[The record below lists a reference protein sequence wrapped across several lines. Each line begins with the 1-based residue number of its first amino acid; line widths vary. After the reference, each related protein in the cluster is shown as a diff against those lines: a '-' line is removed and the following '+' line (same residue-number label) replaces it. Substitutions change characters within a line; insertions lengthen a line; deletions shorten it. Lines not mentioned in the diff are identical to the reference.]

1 MVRVDADDAV
11 VGSSNR
17 TVFCG
22 KFAAAGCDRLSPA
35 DVVAAAGLPN
45 EMLPIPAGFAPSPTV
60 LAVAA
65 GFALN

>member
-1 MVRVDADDAV
+1 V

-22 KFAAAGCDRLSPA
+22 KFAVVGCDRVKPA
-35 DVVAAAGLPN
+35 DVVPVPAAGLPKA
-45 EMLPIPAGFAPSPTV
+45 MLPKPVGFAPA

-65 GFALN
+65 GIALYSKNK

>member
-22 KFAAAGCDRLSPA
+22 KFADRLSPA

-45 EMLPIPAGFAPSPTV
+45 EMLPVPAGFAPSPTV